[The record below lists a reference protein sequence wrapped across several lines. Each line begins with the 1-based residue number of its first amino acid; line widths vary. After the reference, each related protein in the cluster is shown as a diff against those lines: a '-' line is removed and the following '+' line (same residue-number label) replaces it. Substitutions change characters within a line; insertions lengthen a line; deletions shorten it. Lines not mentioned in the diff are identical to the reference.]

1 MTASAGATITAIFST
16 RRQADLAIEQL
27 VQELE
32 IDRSD
37 IFVTPEGDEN
47 SAGDEEDGADAE
59 SGHPG
64 VDPAGDPALAGG
76 INLSIDLADEED
88 VAAVRAVLEEHGG
101 EDIAAE

>member
-1 MTASAGATITAIFST
+1 MTVSAGATITASFST

-47 SAGDEEDGADAE
+47 SSGSEADGADEE

-64 VDPAGDPALAGG
+64 VDPAGDPILAGG
-76 INLSIDLADEED
+76 LIVSIDLADEED
-88 VAAVRAVLEEHGG
+88 LAAVRAVLEEHGG

>member
-1 MTASAGATITAIFST
+1 MTASAGATITATFST

-27 VQELE
+27 VQEHG
-32 IDRSD
+32 IDRSG
-37 IFVTPEGDEN
+37 IFVTPEGDDN
-47 SAGDEEDGADAE
+47 SAGSDEDGADAE
-59 SGHPG
+59 SGHPD

-76 INLSIDLADEED
+76 LAVSVDLPDDGD

>member
-1 MTASAGATITAIFST
+1 MTASAGATITASFST

-27 VQELE
+27 VQEHE

-47 SAGDEEDGADAE
+47 SAGSEEDGADAE

-64 VDPAGDPALAGG
+64 ADAEGDPSLAGE
-76 INLSIDLADEED
+76 LSVSIDLADEDD
-88 VAAVRAVLEEHGG
+88 VPAVRAVLEEHGG
-101 EDIAAE
+101 EDIATE